1 MHYTRDQIND
11 LEKIKKINL
20 INSCSGYKSANLIGT
35 ISKEGI
41 TNVAVFSSVTHLGS
55 NPPTLGFI
63 LRPTTVPRDT
73 YKNILESGVF
83 TINHI
88 FENIIE
94 DAHHTSA
101 KYEEVISEFDITGLE
116 DEYYNDCIAPFVK
129 GSPVQMEMKFIE
141 EYHIKSNNVIHII
154 AEIKNLYVKD
164 DILNEDC
171 VERMMKMMLSDSN
184 IGIVYAKRHFIY
196 QEETEAILEFKRVY
210 GNLHQYWT
218 NFKVKDGIIS
228 GKEYLK
234 DRNFLNAPK
243 NKIGEPTSV
252 LLNKSCFKK
261 VGYFNE
267 DMKQAL
273 DVEYWSRLMPFYK
286 IGFVDDV
293 LTSFRLH
300 DAQAS
305 AVNKAGK
312 VNETEALYHIYYK
325 TLLKYLHKDC
335 RWKLLK
341 KFHPILSRLLKLK
354 TKFGKNA

>member
-1 MHYTRDQIND
+1 MHFTRKNIND
-11 LEKIKKINL
+11 LKKIKKINL

-35 ISKEGI
+35 ISKDGI
-41 TNVAVFSSVTHLGS
+41 TNVAVFSSITHLGS

-164 DILNEDC
+164 DILKEDGF
-171 VERMMKMMLSDSN
+171 LDL
-184 IGIVYAKRHFIY
+184 AK
-196 QEETEAILEFKRVY
+196 
-210 GNLHQYWT
+210 
-218 NFKVKDGIIS
+218 
-228 GKEYLK
+228 
-234 DRNFLNAPK
+234 
-243 NKIGEPTSV
+243 
-252 LLNKSCFKK
+252 
-261 VGYFNE
+261 
-267 DMKQAL
+267 
-273 DVEYWSRLMPFYK
+273 
-286 IGFVDDV
+286 
-293 LTSFRLH
+293 
-300 DAQAS
+300 
-305 AVNKAGK
+305 GK
-312 VNETEALYHIYYK
+312 VAAINGLDAYAIADNNTRFNYQRPK
-325 TLLKYLHKDC
+325 
-335 RWKLLK
+335 KLNTMK
-341 KFHPILSRLLKLK
+341 
-354 TKFGKNA
+354 

>member
-88 FENIIE
+88 FEDIIE

-101 KYEEVISEFDITGLE
+101 KYEEAISEFDITALE

-164 DILNEDC
+164 DILNEDGF
-171 VERMMKMMLSDSN
+171 LDL
-184 IGIVYAKRHFIY
+184 AK
-196 QEETEAILEFKRVY
+196 
-210 GNLHQYWT
+210 
-218 NFKVKDGIIS
+218 
-228 GKEYLK
+228 
-234 DRNFLNAPK
+234 
-243 NKIGEPTSV
+243 
-252 LLNKSCFKK
+252 
-261 VGYFNE
+261 
-267 DMKQAL
+267 
-273 DVEYWSRLMPFYK
+273 
-286 IGFVDDV
+286 
-293 LTSFRLH
+293 
-300 DAQAS
+300 
-305 AVNKAGK
+305 GK
-312 VNETEALYHIYYK
+312 VAAINGLDAYAIANNNTRFSYQRPK
-325 TLLKYLHKDC
+325 
-335 RWKLLK
+335 KLNTMK
-341 KFHPILSRLLKLK
+341 
-354 TKFGKNA
+354 

>member
-116 DEYYNDCIAPFVK
+116 DEYYNGCIAPFVK

-164 DILNEDC
+164 DILNEDGF
-171 VERMMKMMLSDSN
+171 LDL
-184 IGIVYAKRHFIY
+184 AK
-196 QEETEAILEFKRVY
+196 
-210 GNLHQYWT
+210 
-218 NFKVKDGIIS
+218 
-228 GKEYLK
+228 
-234 DRNFLNAPK
+234 
-243 NKIGEPTSV
+243 
-252 LLNKSCFKK
+252 
-261 VGYFNE
+261 
-267 DMKQAL
+267 
-273 DVEYWSRLMPFYK
+273 
-286 IGFVDDV
+286 
-293 LTSFRLH
+293 
-300 DAQAS
+300 
-305 AVNKAGK
+305 GK
-312 VNETEALYHIYYK
+312 VAAINGLDAYAIADNNTRFNYQRPK
-325 TLLKYLHKDC
+325 
-335 RWKLLK
+335 KLNTMK
-341 KFHPILSRLLKLK
+341 
-354 TKFGKNA
+354 